1 LSSHDVGL
9 LNLLDG
15 LHFISWLEVLS
26 ASDTVGIPLVEEV
39 NPGSLASL
47 ARIVNTSLS
56 SPSFL
61 PHLGA

>member
-15 LHFISWLEVLS
+15 LHFIPWLEVLS
-26 ASDTVGIPLVEEV
+26 ASDTIGIPLMEEV
-39 NPGSLASL
+39 NPGSLAPLS
-47 ARIVNTSLS
+47 RIVNTCLS
-56 SPSFL
+56 MP